1 MMIGCFTVFYSE
13 NKDKWLY
20 FLKLVFDFMAEFT
33 LGAQIMSG
41 QNSCNAAKID
51 LEYPLH
57 VNPST
62 IGILMEP
69 LYLAWS
75 EN

>member
-1 MMIGCFTVFYSE
+1 
-13 NKDKWLY
+13 
-20 FLKLVFDFMAEFT
+20 MAEFT
-33 LGAQIMSG
+33 QGAQIMSA

-69 LYLAWS
+69 LYLARS
-75 EN
+75 ENQFYNKKIQIG